1 MNEWGKK
8 IKAMTEYTKH
18 FFGHIHVNRAINE
31 KDICLYEQI
40 IRIN

>member
-8 IKAMTEYTKH
+8 IKAMTEYKKH
-18 FFGHIHVNRAINE
+18 FFGHMHVNRAINE

-40 IRIN
+40 IRMN